1 MSAAAFRF
9 SGPDRWFVAF
19 LPAAALALGLH
30 FGVVRPARREAAA
43 WRAELP
49 LLGGEAQLAAR
60 LAAAEEAAA
69 AASPPAAGSAA
80 GAGEGAREAPQT
92 RAARLS
98 AVREAFAG
106 SGVETVRAAAEPEAG
121 GRKAWSLV
129 MRASWDDMRE
139 ALEALAAEGAPD
151 CAVDRVALLDAP
163 RSSSKL
169 LWSARVAP

>member
-1 MSAAAFRF
+1 MSAASFRF

-30 FGVVRPARREAAA
+30 FGVIRPARHEAAA

-60 LAAAEEAAA
+60 LAAAEEAVSALSPPPGGA
-69 AASPPAAGSAA
+69 AASG
-80 GAGEGAREAPQT
+80 GVREESKT

-98 AVREAFAG
+98 AVRAAFAG
-106 SGVETVRAAAEPEAG
+106 SGVETVRASAEPEAG
-121 GRKAWSLV
+121 GRKAWRLV
-129 MRASWDDMRE
+129 MRASWDDMRA

-163 RSSSKL
+163 RASSKL
-169 LWSARVAP
+169 LWTARIAP